1 MAEVPGLYPAYYS
14 LQEIIIM
21 DEFTLTEQALIDYFN
36 TGADLAEHVKRCVK
50 KNQRIDNKTIIALNN
65 FIIAAHN
72 IADLQ
77 YELERRNMRL
87 N

>member
-1 MAEVPGLYPAYYS
+1 
-14 LQEIIIM
+14 M
-21 DEFTLTEQALIDYFN
+21 DEITKTEQALVDYFN
-36 TGADLAEHVKRCVK
+36 SGADLSEQLKRCLK
-50 KNQRIDNKTIIALNN
+50 KDQKMDHKAIVALNN
-65 FIIAAHN
+65 FIIAAHK